1 MSRERL
7 LQRFLRYVQI
17 DTTAGEPGEKY
28 PSSDGQLLLGK
39 MLAGELQS
47 MGVDDA
53 EQDEHG
59 LVYGTVPGKVTGC
72 PVVALNSHVDTSP
85 ETTGANVKPQVI
97 ESYQGGDIPLPGDP
111 SKVISTSENPELN
124 ELHGCTLITTDGTT
138 LLGGDDKA
146 GIAVI
151 MEVAQRIL
159 EGKASPT
166 GTLKILFTCDE
177 EIGHGV
183 DYVDLDKLGADVCY
197 TLDGPGANE
206 LNAET
211 FSADLATVTVRGV
224 NIHPSIAKDRMVNAI
239 KAASLFVAGLPGDHL
254 SPETTEEREGFVHPV
269 TIQGGVGETTIQLI
283 LRSFETE
290 ELEAQ
295 AQMLRDLGQKIEK
308 QVPGCQI
315 NVAIKPQYRNLR
327 DGLDKEPRAVPI
339 AEKAHQ
345 ALGRPVH
352 QRVIRGG
359 TDGSQL
365 TAMGLPTPNLSTGQH
380 NPHSPLEWACLD
392 EMEQAVELVL
402 KMLEIWSTEL
412 KSADAGS

>member
-7 LQRFLRYVQI
+7 LQRFLKYTQI
-17 DTTAGEPGEKY
+17 DTTAGHPGGDY
-28 PSSDGQLLLGK
+28 PSSPGQLVLGK
-39 MLAGELQS
+39 VLTDELLK
-47 MGVDDA
+47 MGVVDA
-53 EQDEHG
+53 DQDEFG
-59 LVYGTVPGKVTGC
+59 LVYGTVQGTVMGC

-97 ESYQGGDIPLPGDP
+97 EDYAGGDIPLPGDP
-111 SKVISTSENPELN
+111 TKVITAGDNPELN
-124 ELHGCTLITTDGTT
+124 DLHGCTLITSDGTT

-151 MEVAQRIL
+151 MEVAERIL
-159 EGKASPT
+159 EGKGPEI

-183 DYVDLDKLGADVCY
+183 DHVDLKKLGADVCY

-206 LNAET
+206 LNEET
-211 FSADLATVTVRGV
+211 FSADLATVTVKGV
-224 NIHPSIAKDRMVNAI
+224 NIHPSIAKGRMVNSVR
-239 KAASLFVAGLPGDHL
+239 AAAALVAKLPTDRL
-254 SPETTEEREGFVHPV
+254 SPETTDQREGFIHPYIV
-269 TIQGGVGETTIQLI
+269 EGGVAETTVQCI
-283 LRSFETE
+283 LRSFETT

-295 AQMLRDLGQKIEK
+295 AQMIRDLAK
-308 QVPGCQI
+308 QVEGEFPGCEI
-315 NVAIKPQYRNLR
+315 DVVITPQYRNLR
-327 DGLDKEPRAVPI
+327 DGLEKEPRAVPI
-339 AEKAHQ
+339 AEKAHR
-345 ALGRPVH
+345 ALERPCNK
-352 QRVIRGG
+352 RVIRGG

-402 KMLEIWSTEL
+402 KMLELWASEPKTAA
-412 KSADAGS
+412 S